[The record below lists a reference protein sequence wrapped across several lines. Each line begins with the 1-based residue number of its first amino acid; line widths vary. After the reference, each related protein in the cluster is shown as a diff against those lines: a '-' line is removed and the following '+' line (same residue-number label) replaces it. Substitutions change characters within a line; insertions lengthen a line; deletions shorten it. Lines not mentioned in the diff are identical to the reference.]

1 MIMRKIMALSVRNL
15 RLFLRDKALV
25 FFSFLSVIII
35 LGLYVLFLGDIQVQN
50 IRSMIQMDIPEIDA
64 LVYAWMLPGLIA
76 VASITLSLGNMGRL
90 VDDAQGENLND
101 FLVSPLK
108 RTQLILSY
116 LISSIIITSFISVCM
131 FALSIV
137 IVKLKGGPW
146 LNFEQILQSLGIIV
160 LLIISSAL
168 LSLYIASWVKT
179 QNTYGVVNSMV
190 GTFIGF
196 VTGAYMPMGIM
207 PVFVQNLFNILPVS
221 LGASLLRQVYLSP
234 ILDTVFKNAPGEMLS
249 EYRYFQ
255 GVDLKV
261 FGRILTPEF
270 MYIGIFVS
278 IILLFLLNFLRFKN
292 LSKRV

>member
-1 MIMRKIMALSVRNL
+1 MKIILALSKRNL
-15 RLFLRDKALV
+15 RLFVRDKALV

-35 LGLYVLFLGDIQVQN
+35 LGLYVLFLGEIQVNN
-50 IRSMIQMDIPEIDA
+50 IKQSIGMDLPEIDA

-76 VASITLSLGNMGRL
+76 VASMTLSLGNMGRL
-90 VDDAQGENLND
+90 VDDAQAENLND

-108 RTQLILSY
+108 RWQLILSY
-116 LISSIIITSFISVCM
+116 LLSSVIITSVISVLM
-131 FALSIV
+131 FGLSIV

-146 LNFEQILQSLGIIV
+146 LNVEQILQSLGVMI
-160 LLIISSAL
+160 LLIVSSAL

-207 PVFVQNLFNILPVS
+207 PVFVQNMFNILPVS
-221 LGASLLRQVYLSP
+221 LGASMLRQIYLGP
-234 ILDTVFKNAPGEMLS
+234 IMDKVFAQAPIEMVN

-255 GVDLKV
+255 GIDLKV
-261 FGRILTPEF
+261 FGNILEPNF
-270 MYIGIFVS
+270 MLIVIFVS
-278 IILLFLLNFLRFKN
+278 IGVLFILNLLRFTT
-292 LSKRV
+292 LSKRS

>member
-1 MIMRKIMALSVRNL
+1 MRKIMALSIRNL
-15 RLFLRDKALV
+15 RLFVRDKALV
-25 FFSFLSVIII
+25 LFSFLSVIII
-35 LGLYVLFLGDIQVQN
+35 LGLYVLFLRDIQVQN

-90 VDDAQGENLND
+90 VDDAQGETLND

-146 LNFEQILQSLGIIV
+146 LNLEQILQSLGIIV

-207 PVFVQNLFNILPVS
+207 PVFVQNMFNILPVS

-234 ILDTVFKNAPGEMLS
+234 ILDTVFKNAPVEMLS

-278 IILLFLLNFLRFKN
+278 IVLLFILNFLRFKN

>member
-1 MIMRKIMALSVRNL
+1 MRKIMALSIRNL
-15 RLFLRDKALV
+15 RLFVRDKALV

-146 LNFEQILQSLGIIV
+146 LNLEQILQSLGIIV

-207 PVFVQNLFNILPVS
+207 PVFVQNMFNILPVS

-234 ILDTVFKNAPGEMLS
+234 ILDTVFKNAPTEMLS

-278 IILLFLLNFLRFKN
+278 IVFLFILNFLRFKN

>member
-1 MIMRKIMALSVRNL
+1 MRKIMALSIRNL
-15 RLFLRDKALV
+15 RLFVRDKALV

-137 IVKLKGGPW
+137 IVKLKGGHW
-146 LNFEQILQSLGIIV
+146 LNLEQILQSLGIIV

-207 PVFVQNLFNILPVS
+207 PVFVQNMFNILPVS

-234 ILDTVFKNAPGEMLS
+234 ILDTVFKNAPVEMLS

-278 IILLFLLNFLRFKN
+278 IVLLFILNFLRFKN

>member
-1 MIMRKIMALSVRNL
+1 MRKIMALSVRNL
-15 RLFLRDKALV
+15 RLFVRDKALV

-35 LGLYVLFLGDIQVQN
+35 LGLYVLFLGDIQAQN

-116 LISSIIITSFISVCM
+116 LISSIIITSFISLCM

-146 LNFEQILQSLGIIV
+146 LDFEQILQSLGIIV

-207 PVFVQNLFNILPVS
+207 PIFVQNMFNILPVS
-221 LGASLLRQVYLSP
+221 LGASLLRQVYLGP
-234 ILDTVFKNAPGEMLS
+234 IIKSVFKNAPAEMVS

-261 FGRILTPEF
+261 FGNILTPEF

-278 IILLFLLNFLRFKN
+278 IILLFILNFLRFKN

>member
-1 MIMRKIMALSVRNL
+1 MKIILALSKRNL
-15 RLFLRDKALV
+15 RLFVRDKALV

-35 LGLYVLFLGDIQVQN
+35 LGLYVLFLGEIQVNN
-50 IRSMIQMDIPEIDA
+50 IKQSIGMDLPEIDA

-76 VASITLSLGNMGRL
+76 VASMTLSLGNMGRL
-90 VDDAQGENLND
+90 VDDAQAENLND

-108 RTQLILSY
+108 RWQLILSY
-116 LISSIIITSFISVCM
+116 LLSSVIITSVISVLM
-131 FALSIV
+131 FGLSIV

-146 LNFEQILQSLGIIV
+146 LNIEQILQSLGVMI

-207 PVFVQNLFNILPVS
+207 PVFVQNMFNILPVS
-221 LGASLLRQVYLSP
+221 LGASMLRQIYLGP
-234 ILDTVFKNAPGEMLS
+234 IMDKVFAQAPIEMVN

-255 GVDLKV
+255 GIDLKV
-261 FGRILTPEF
+261 FGNVLEPNF
-270 MYIGIFVS
+270 MLIVIFVS
-278 IILLFLLNFLRFKN
+278 IGVLFILNLLRFTT
-292 LSKRV
+292 LSKRS

>member
-1 MIMRKIMALSVRNL
+1 MKIILALSLRNL
-15 RLFLRDKALV
+15 RLFVRDKALV

-35 LGLYVLFLGDIQVQN
+35 LGLYVLFLGEIQVEN
-50 IRSMIQMDIPEIDA
+50 IRQMIGMDIPEIDA

-76 VASITLSLGNMGRL
+76 VASMTLSLGNMGRL
-90 VDDAQGENLND
+90 VDDAQEENLND

-108 RTQLILSY
+108 RWQLILSY
-116 LISSIIITSFISVCM
+116 LLSSITITSVISIFM
-131 FALSIV
+131 FVLSII

-146 LNFEQILQSLGIIV
+146 LNFEQIIQSLGIMI

-207 PVFVQNLFNILPVS
+207 PVFVQNMFNILPVS
-221 LGASLLRQVYLSP
+221 LGASLLRQIYLAP
-234 ILDTVFKNAPGEMLS
+234 IMDKVFNGAPIEMVN

-255 GVDLKV
+255 GIDLKV
-261 FGRILTPEF
+261 FGNILEPSF
-270 MYIGIFVS
+270 MLIAIFASIGILF
-278 IILLFLLNFLRFKN
+278 ILNLVRFSK
-292 LSKRV
+292 LSKRM

>member
-1 MIMRKIMALSVRNL
+1 MRKIMALSIRNL
-15 RLFLRDKALV
+15 RLFVRDKALV

-146 LNFEQILQSLGIIV
+146 LNLEQILQSLGIIV

-207 PVFVQNLFNILPVS
+207 PVLVQNMFNILPVS

-234 ILDTVFKNAPGEMLS
+234 ILDTVFKNAPVEILS

-278 IILLFLLNFLRFKN
+278 IVLLFILNFLRFKN

>member
-1 MIMRKIMALSVRNL
+1 MRKIMALSIRNL
-15 RLFLRDKALV
+15 RLFVRDKALV

-116 LISSIIITSFISVCM
+116 LISSIIITSFISLCM

-207 PVFVQNLFNILPVS
+207 PVFVQNMFNILPVS

-234 ILDTVFKNAPGEMLS
+234 ILDTVFKNAPAEMLS

-270 MYIGIFVS
+270 MYFGIFVS
-278 IILLFLLNFLRFKN
+278 ILLLFILNYLRFKN

>member
-1 MIMRKIMALSVRNL
+1 MRKIMALSIRNL
-15 RLFLRDKALV
+15 RLFVRDKALV

-146 LNFEQILQSLGIIV
+146 LNLEQILQSLGIIV

-207 PVFVQNLFNILPVS
+207 PVFVQNMFNILPVS

-234 ILDTVFKNAPGEMLS
+234 ILDSVFKNAPVEMLS

-278 IILLFLLNFLRFKN
+278 IVLLFILNFLRFKN

>member
-1 MIMRKIMALSVRNL
+1 MKIILALSKRNL
-15 RLFLRDKALV
+15 RLFVRDKALV

-35 LGLYVLFLGDIQVQN
+35 LGLYVLFLGEIQVNN
-50 IRSMIQMDIPEIDA
+50 IKQSIGMDLPEIDA

-76 VASITLSLGNMGRL
+76 VASMTLSLGNMGRL
-90 VDDAQGENLND
+90 VDDAQAENLND

-108 RTQLILSY
+108 RWQLILSY
-116 LISSIIITSFISVCM
+116 LLSSVIITSVISVLM
-131 FALSIV
+131 FGLSIV

-146 LNFEQILQSLGIIV
+146 LNIEQILQSLGVMI

-207 PVFVQNLFNILPVS
+207 PVFVQNMFNILPVS
-221 LGASLLRQVYLSP
+221 LGASMLRQIYLGP
-234 ILDTVFKNAPGEMLS
+234 IMDKVFAQAPIEMVN

-255 GVDLKV
+255 GIDLKV
-261 FGRILTPEF
+261 FGNILEPNF
-270 MYIGIFVS
+270 MLIVIFVS
-278 IILLFLLNFLRFKN
+278 IGVLFILNLLRFKT
-292 LSKRV
+292 LSKRS

>member
-1 MIMRKIMALSVRNL
+1 MRKIMALSIRNL
-15 RLFLRDKALV
+15 RLFVRDKALV

-146 LNFEQILQSLGIIV
+146 LNLEQILQSLGIIV

-207 PVFVQNLFNILPVS
+207 PVFVQNMFNILPVS

-234 ILDTVFKNAPGEMLS
+234 ILDTVFKNAPVEMVS

-278 IILLFLLNFLRFKN
+278 IVLLFILNFLRFKN

>member
-1 MIMRKIMALSVRNL
+1 MRKIMALSIRNL
-15 RLFLRDKALV
+15 RLFVRDKALV

-116 LISSIIITSFISVCM
+116 LFSSIIITSFISVCM

-146 LNFEQILQSLGIIV
+146 LNLEQILQSLGIIV

-207 PVFVQNLFNILPVS
+207 PVFVQNMFNILPVS

-234 ILDTVFKNAPGEMLS
+234 ILDTVFKNAPVEMLS

-278 IILLFLLNFLRFKN
+278 IVLLFILNFLRFKN

>member
-1 MIMRKIMALSVRNL
+1 MRKIMALSIRNL
-15 RLFLRDKALV
+15 RLFVRDKALV

-146 LNFEQILQSLGIIV
+146 LNLEQILQSLGIIV

-207 PVFVQNLFNILPVS
+207 PVFVQNMFNILPVS

-234 ILDTVFKNAPGEMLS
+234 ILDAVFKNAPAEMLS

-278 IILLFLLNFLRFKN
+278 IVLLFILNFLRFKN

>member
-1 MIMRKIMALSVRNL
+1 MRKIMALSVRNL
-15 RLFLRDKALV
+15 RLFVRDKALV

-116 LISSIIITSFISVCM
+116 LISSIIITSFISLCM

-146 LNFEQILQSLGIIV
+146 LDFEQILQSLGIIV

-168 LSLYIASWVKT
+168 MSLYIASWVKT

-207 PVFVQNLFNILPVS
+207 PVFVQNMFNILPVS
-221 LGASLLRQVYLSP
+221 LGASLLRQVYLGP
-234 ILDTVFKNAPGEMLS
+234 ILDTVFKNAPVEMLS

-261 FGRILTPEF
+261 FGHILTPQF
-270 MYIGIFVS
+270 MLVGIGVS
-278 IILLFLLNFLRFKN
+278 IVLLFIFNFLRFKD

>member
-1 MIMRKIMALSVRNL
+1 MKIILALSKRNL
-15 RLFLRDKALV
+15 RLFVRDKALV

-35 LGLYVLFLGDIQVQN
+35 LGLYVLFLGEIQVNN
-50 IRSMIQMDIPEIDA
+50 IKQSIGMDLPEIDA

-76 VASITLSLGNMGRL
+76 VASMTLSLGNMGRL
-90 VDDAQGENLND
+90 VDDAQAENLND

-108 RTQLILSY
+108 RWQLILSY
-116 LISSIIITSFISVCM
+116 LLSSVIITSVISVLM
-131 FALSIV
+131 FGLSIV

-146 LNFEQILQSLGIIV
+146 LNIEQILQSLGVMI

-207 PVFVQNLFNILPVS
+207 PVFVQNMFNILPVS
-221 LGASLLRQVYLSP
+221 LGASMLRQIYLGP
-234 ILDTVFKNAPGEMLS
+234 IMDKVFAQASIEMVN

-255 GVDLKV
+255 GIDLKV
-261 FGRILTPEF
+261 FGNILEPNF
-270 MYIGIFVS
+270 MLIVIFVS
-278 IILLFLLNFLRFKN
+278 IGVLFILNLLRFKT
-292 LSKRV
+292 LSKRS

>member
-1 MIMRKIMALSVRNL
+1 MKIIFALSLRNL
-15 RLFLRDKALV
+15 KLFVRDKALV

-35 LGLYVLFLGDIQVQN
+35 LGLYVLFLGEIQVNN
-50 IRSMIQMDIPEIDA
+50 IKQSIGMDIPEIGA

-76 VASITLSLGNMGRL
+76 VASMTLSLGNMGRL
-90 VDDAQGENLND
+90 VDDAQAENLND

-108 RTQLILSY
+108 RWQLIVSY
-116 LISSIIITSFISVCM
+116 LLSSVIITSIISVLM
-131 FALSIV
+131 FVLSIV

-146 LNFEQILQSLGIIV
+146 MNMEQIIQSLGIMI

-207 PVFVQNLFNILPVS
+207 PVFVQNMFNILPVS
-221 LGASLLRQVYLSP
+221 LGASLLRQIYLGP
-234 ILDTVFKNAPGEMLS
+234 IMDKVFTQAPIEMVS

-255 GVDLKV
+255 GIDLKV
-261 FGRILTPEF
+261 FGHILEPNF
-270 MYIGIFVS
+270 MLIVIFVS
-278 IILLFLLNFLRFKN
+278 IGILFILNLIRFST
-292 LSKRV
+292 LSKRS

>member
-1 MIMRKIMALSVRNL
+1 MKIILALSKRNL
-15 RLFLRDKALV
+15 RLFVRDKALV

-35 LGLYVLFLGDIQVQN
+35 LGLYVLFLGEIQVNN
-50 IRSMIQMDIPEIDA
+50 IKQSIGMDLPEIDA

-76 VASITLSLGNMGRL
+76 VASMTLSLGNMGRL
-90 VDDAQGENLND
+90 VDDAQAENLND

-108 RTQLILSY
+108 RWQLILSY
-116 LISSIIITSFISVCM
+116 LLSSVIITSVISVLM
-131 FALSIV
+131 FGLSIV

-146 LNFEQILQSLGIIV
+146 LNVEQILQSLGVMI

-207 PVFVQNLFNILPVS
+207 PVFVQNMFNILPVS
-221 LGASLLRQVYLSP
+221 LGASMLRQIYLGP
-234 ILDTVFKNAPGEMLS
+234 IMDKVFAQASIEMVN

-255 GVDLKV
+255 GIDLKV
-261 FGRILTPEF
+261 FGNILEPNF
-270 MYIGIFVS
+270 MLIVIFVS
-278 IILLFLLNFLRFKN
+278 IGVLFILNLLRFKT
-292 LSKRV
+292 LSKRS

>member
-1 MIMRKIMALSVRNL
+1 MRKIMALSVRNL
-15 RLFLRDKALV
+15 RLFVRDKALV

-35 LGLYVLFLGDIQVQN
+35 LGLYVLFLGDIQAQN

-116 LISSIIITSFISVCM
+116 LISSIIITSFISLCM

-146 LNFEQILQSLGIIV
+146 LDFEQILQSLGIIV

-207 PVFVQNLFNILPVS
+207 PIFVQNMFNILPVS
-221 LGASLLRQVYLSP
+221 LGASLLRQVYLGP
-234 ILDTVFKNAPGEMLS
+234 IIKSVFKNAPAEMVS

-261 FGRILTPEF
+261 FGNILTLEF

-278 IILLFLLNFLRFKN
+278 IILLFILNFLRFKN

>member
-1 MIMRKIMALSVRNL
+1 MKIILALSKRNL
-15 RLFLRDKALV
+15 RLFVRDKALV

-35 LGLYVLFLGDIQVQN
+35 LGLYVLFLGEIQVNN
-50 IRSMIQMDIPEIDA
+50 IKQSIGMDLPEIDA

-76 VASITLSLGNMGRL
+76 VASMTLSLGNMGRL
-90 VDDAQGENLND
+90 VDDAQAENLND

-108 RTQLILSY
+108 RWQLILSY
-116 LISSIIITSFISVCM
+116 LLSSVIITSVISVLM
-131 FALSIV
+131 FGLSIV

-146 LNFEQILQSLGIIV
+146 LNVEQILQSLGVMI

-207 PVFVQNLFNILPVS
+207 PVFVQNMFNILPVS
-221 LGASLLRQVYLSP
+221 LGASMLRQIYLGP
-234 ILDTVFKNAPGEMLS
+234 IMDKVFAQAPIEMVN

-255 GVDLKV
+255 GIDLKV
-261 FGRILTPEF
+261 FGNILEPNF
-270 MYIGIFVS
+270 MLIVILASIGVLF
-278 IILLFLLNFLRFKN
+278 ILNLLRFTT
-292 LSKRV
+292 LSKRS

>member
-1 MIMRKIMALSVRNL
+1 MKIILALSKRNL
-15 RLFLRDKALV
+15 RLFVRDKALV

-35 LGLYVLFLGDIQVQN
+35 LGLYVLFLGEIQVNN
-50 IRSMIQMDIPEIDA
+50 IKQSIGMDLPEIDA

-76 VASITLSLGNMGRL
+76 VASMTLSLGNMGRL
-90 VDDAQGENLND
+90 VDDAQAENLND

-108 RTQLILSY
+108 RWQLILSY
-116 LISSIIITSFISVCM
+116 LLSSVTITSVISVLM
-131 FALSIV
+131 FGLSIV

-146 LNFEQILQSLGIIV
+146 LNVEQILQSLGVMI

-207 PVFVQNLFNILPVS
+207 PVFVQNMFNILPVS
-221 LGASLLRQVYLSP
+221 LGASMLRQIYLGP
-234 ILDTVFKNAPGEMLS
+234 IMDKVFAQAPIEMVN

-255 GVDLKV
+255 GIDLKV
-261 FGRILTPEF
+261 FGNILEPNF
-270 MYIGIFVS
+270 MLIVIFVS
-278 IILLFLLNFLRFKN
+278 IGVLFILNLLRFTT
-292 LSKRV
+292 LSKRS

>member
-1 MIMRKIMALSVRNL
+1 MRKIMALSIRNL
-15 RLFLRDKALV
+15 RLFVRDKALV

-146 LNFEQILQSLGIIV
+146 LNLEQILQSLGIIV

-207 PVFVQNLFNILPVS
+207 PVFVQNMFNILPVS

-234 ILDTVFKNAPGEMLS
+234 ILDTVFKNAPVEMLS

-278 IILLFLLNFLRFKN
+278 IVLLFILNFLRFKN

>member
-1 MIMRKIMALSVRNL
+1 MKIILALSKRNL
-15 RLFLRDKALV
+15 RLFVRDKALV
-25 FFSFLSVIII
+25 FFSLLSVFII
-35 LGLYVLFLGDIQVQN
+35 LGLYVLFLGEIQVNN
-50 IRSMIQMDIPEIDA
+50 IKQSIGMDIPEIDA

-76 VASITLSLGNMGRL
+76 VASMTLSLGNMGRL
-90 VDDAQGENLND
+90 VDDAQAENLND

-108 RTQLILSY
+108 RWQLILSY
-116 LISSIIITSFISVCM
+116 LLSSVTITSVISVLM

-146 LNFEQILQSLGIIV
+146 LNIEQILQSLGVMI
-160 LLIISSAL
+160 LLIVSSAL

-207 PVFVQNLFNILPVS
+207 PLFVQNMFNILPVS
-221 LGASLLRQVYLSP
+221 LGASMLRQIYLGP
-234 ILDTVFKNAPGEMLS
+234 IMDKVFAQAPIEMVN

-255 GVDLKV
+255 GIDLKV
-261 FGRILTPEF
+261 FGNILEPNF
-270 MYIGIFVS
+270 MLIVILASIGVLF
-278 IILLFLLNFLRFKN
+278 ILNLLRFTT
-292 LSKRV
+292 LSKRS